1 MFKWLHHLLNPH
13 CPDCQLAAAESNVCQ
28 SCETVKMQLAMVN
41 AEKRQLLDTIMTL
54 TRPAET
60 QPAPPQVKM
69 ENTSSRMLWGV
80 RKQML
85 EAEDRKKAELLA
97 KQRKTK
103 QTVAQTTS
111 TVIPTS
117 AEDEDRARSI
127 NNLEKELGIEEKT
140 SA

>member
-1 MFKWLHHLLNPH
+1 
-13 CPDCQLAAAESNVCQ
+13 
-28 SCETVKMQLAMVN
+28 MVN

-54 TRPAET
+54 TRPAEVQAPSP
-60 QPAPPQVKM
+60 QPKM
-69 ENTSSRMLWGV
+69 ASASSRMLWGV

-97 KQRKTK
+97 EQRKTK